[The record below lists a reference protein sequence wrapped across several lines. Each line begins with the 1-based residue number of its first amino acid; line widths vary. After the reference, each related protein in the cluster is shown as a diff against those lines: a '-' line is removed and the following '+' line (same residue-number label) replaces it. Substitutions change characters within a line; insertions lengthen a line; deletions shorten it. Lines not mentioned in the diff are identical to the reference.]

1 MKVKRDHEATSKE
14 RKTTKRKI
22 NNTGQV
28 FTYTL
33 FFRPLRHKF
42 KSRVGKFSWTD
53 CFYWQRLRRISLL
66 GRTLIARGEGGH
78 RVCVTPLPFVLKS
91 NDSNTNHRKSHGLPP
106 PQKKKKKKE
115 KNFGERRLS
124 SFKKKEPPLL
134 ANIMGYHLIDLVTR
148 INWKGMKSLRRCR
161 RSTCYWRTTL
171 NNYNTIQTYFDL
183 RLVKRFQIQHCPTAE
198 GAGYNL

>member
-66 GRTLIARGEGGH
+66 GRTLIARGKGGH
-78 RVCVTPLPFVLKS
+78 RVCVTPLPLVLKS
-91 NDSNTNHRKSHGLPP
+91 NDSNTKSSQIPWSSPP
-106 PQKKKKKKE
+106 PKKKKRKK
-115 KNFGERRLS
+115 KNYSERR
-124 SFKKKEPPLL
+124 KKNKVLWDRKL
-134 ANIMGYHLIDLVTR
+134 FTTSI
-148 INWKGMKSLRRCR
+148 SLY
-161 RSTCYWRTTL
+161 T
-171 NNYNTIQTYFDL
+171 
-183 RLVKRFQIQHCPTAE
+183 
-198 GAGYNL
+198 